1 MVEAVE
7 VDDPNAAL
15 DDLRDVLVAGVKVL
29 LQTAPEQLRRAANQR
44 PTNPLPVNQSEMN
57 IVIT

>member
-7 VDDPNAAL
+7 VDDPDAAL
-15 DDLRDVLVAGVKVL
+15 DDLRDVLVAGVQVL

-44 PTNPLPVNQSEMN
+44 PTDPLPADQSEVS
-57 IVIT
+57 IVVK